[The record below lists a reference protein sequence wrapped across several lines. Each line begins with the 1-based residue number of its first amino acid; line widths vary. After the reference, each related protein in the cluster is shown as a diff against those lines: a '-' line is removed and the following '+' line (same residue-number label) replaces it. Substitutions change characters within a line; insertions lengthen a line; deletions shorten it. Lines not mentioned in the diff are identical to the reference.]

1 MFCNKCG
8 AQIPDGT
15 KFCNKCGAPVGGANP
30 APANG
35 PAANPAPANNAA
47 PANGAV
53 PPVPPMQQP
62 VNGMPMQ
69 QPMNGMPMNGMM
81 PPKKPV
87 NKKLIIGICSA
98 VAVIAIA
105 VVAIIL
111 ILNIKPKV
119 NLNSYVDAEFSGY
132 DTVGTADVEVDTDAI
147 VKKYGK
153 KIKGTDALKKY
164 KKENYFFGGDD
175 MTDAEIF
182 AEMVEDA
189 CYVDRT
195 SYLSNG
201 DKIEISWDKDDIKEI
216 KKCFKVELQ
225 FKDFEV
231 EVKDLDE
238 AEEFDP
244 FKDLEVTFKG
254 TSGDGYAE
262 LSYNG
267 DLDIDFYASPNYDL
281 EEGDT
286 ITVYTY
292 ASKDQFLREGKLLTE
307 TEKDYTVE
315 GLSTY
320 VTKLSQIPS
329 SELSKLQSKAED
341 VVENGNKD
349 YYNYLE
355 LADYELAGTYFLTS
369 KNNYSSYNNLI
380 YFVYEVTFNSTENDK
395 YNDIKFY
402 YVVRFQDGL
411 INPDG
416 DFSIDYEDYYV
427 PYNYFYVDYDKGT
440 WDYCS
445 VYGYESL
452 DDFEEDN
459 IEYYSD
465 DYNVEK
471 DIKTDVDTDENSEE
485 EEPEE
490 EEEN

>member
-62 VNGMPMQ
+62 MNGM
-69 QPMNGMPMNGMM
+69 PMNGMPMNGMM

-153 KIKGTDALKKY
+153 KIKGTSALKKY
-164 KKENYFFGGDD
+164 RKEEDITKDD

-216 KKCFKVELQ
+216 KKYFKVELQ

-244 FKDLEVTFKG
+244 FKDLEVTFQG
-254 TSGDGYAE
+254 VSGDGYAE

-292 ASKDQFLREGKLLTE
+292 ASKDEFLREGKLLTE

-320 VTKLSQIPS
+320 VTKLSQIPAADLKAMQD
-329 SELSKLQSKAED
+329 EAEDKAESY
-341 VVENGNKD
+341 D
-349 YYNYLE
+349 YSSYFEFSDCNLV
-355 LADYELAGTYFLTS
+355 GTYFLSS
-369 KNNYSSYNNLI
+369 KQSYSSYNNII
-380 YFVYEVTFNSTENDK
+380 YFAYEVTLDSTYNDK
-395 YNDIKFY
+395 YNGLKCYF
-402 YVVRFQDGL
+402 VVRYDDAL
-411 INPDG
+411 ISPDG
-416 DFSIDYEDYYV
+416 DFDIDLDPYV
-427 PYNYFYVDYDKGT
+427 LYDWFYADYDTGSY
-440 WDYCS
+440 DYGS
-445 VYGYESL
+445 VYAYETL
-452 DDFEEDN
+452 EDFEDEY

>member
-35 PAANPAPANNAA
+35 PAATPAPANNAA

-69 QPMNGMPMNGMM
+69 QPMNGMPMNGMPMNGMM

-147 VKKYGK
+147 IKKYGK

-189 CYVDRT
+189 CDVDRT

-315 GLSTY
+315 GLSKFA
-320 VTKLSQIPS
+320 TKLSDISNDEEQRMITTAKNVIES
-329 SELSKLQSKAED
+329 DYDGNSYFELEYTDYIGTCFLNSKGYDSWCH
-341 VVENGNKD
+341 NKIIMVFKL
-349 YYNYLE
+349 N
-355 LADYELAGTYFLTS
+355 LTS
-369 KNNYSSYNNLI
+369 K
-380 YFVYEVTFNSTENDK
+380 ENDK
-395 YNDIKFY
+395 YEVECY
-402 YVVRFQDGL
+402 YAVCFEDGM
-411 INPDG
+411 ISPDG
-416 DFSIDYEDYYV
+416 EFSIDVSDYSTPWASFSAY
-427 PYNYFYVDYDKGT
+427 YDKGS
-440 WDYCS
+440 WDYTY
-445 VYGYESL
+445 VDGFESIASIQ
-452 DDFEEDN
+452 DDYIAEYDDEYTIEYDDYIVAEEDA
-459 IEYYSD
+459 D
-465 DYNVEK
+465 VE
-471 DIKTDVDTDENSEE
+471 
-485 EEPEE
+485 EE

>member
-35 PAANPAPANNAA
+35 PAATPAPANNAA

-62 VNGMPMQ
+62 MNGMPMQ

-292 ASKDQFLREGKLLTE
+292 ASKDDFLREGKLLTE

-315 GLSTY
+315 GLSKY
-320 VTKLSQIPS
+320 VSKLSEIPS
-329 SELSKLQSKAED
+329 SDLSELKDNAKEEVIADNED
-341 VVENGNKD
+341 NYTYLDFVEA
-349 YYNYLE
+349 NYV
-355 LADYELAGTYFLTS
+355 GTYLLTS
-369 KNNYSSYNNLI
+369 KDNYSSYNNLI

-402 YVVRFQDGL
+402 YVVRYDDAL

-416 DFSIDYEDYYV
+416 EFDVDTLSPYV
-427 PYNYFYVDYDKGT
+427 PYDYFYVDYDKGT

-445 VYGYESL
+445 VYGFETL
-452 DDFEEDN
+452 DVFEEDC

-465 DYNVEK
+465 EYNVEK
-471 DIKTDVDTDENSEE
+471 DIEIEVDSDDEV